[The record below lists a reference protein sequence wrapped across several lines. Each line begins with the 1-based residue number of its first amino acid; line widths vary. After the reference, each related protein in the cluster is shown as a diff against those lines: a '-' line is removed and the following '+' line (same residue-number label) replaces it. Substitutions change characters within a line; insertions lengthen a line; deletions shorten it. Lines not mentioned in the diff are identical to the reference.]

1 MKNAEDKRDVRYT
14 KSQQYHPNNMSQVR
28 ILQDTA
34 ADEEEREENKEGLPE
49 SVKDLNLNR
58 EGFE

>member
-1 MKNAEDKRDVRYT
+1 MKNDEDKRDVRYT
-14 KSQQYHPNNMSQVR
+14 KSQQYNPNNMSQVR
-28 ILQDTA
+28 IPQDTA
-34 ADEEEREENKEGLPE
+34 ADEENKEGLPE